1 MSEVSLPLR
10 LARAVGNSP
19 VSEHVAAAQEFLYR
33 PVLEWARKSP
43 FHTGVLGH
51 SIHPPLT
58 DLTLGCWGSASIL
71 DLAGGVQSRH
81 GATVLVGAGL
91 AAAVPTAIAGASD
104 WAGMT
109 GDARRIGAVHALG
122 TDVAVFANLGSLI
135 ARTRGRHGLGVAL
148 ALAGNAVLAG
158 SGFLG
163 GHLALN
169 RGTAR
174 RVPADA

>member
-1 MSEVSLPLR
+1 MREVSLPLR
-10 LARAVGNSP
+10 VARAVGTSP
-19 VSEHVAAAQEFLYR
+19 VLERIAAAQESVYK
-33 PVLEWARKSP
+33 PVLEWVRKSP
-43 FHTGVLGH
+43 SHTGVLGH

-58 DLTLGCWGSASIL
+58 DLTLGRWGSASIL
-71 DLAGGVQSRH
+71 DMAGGPQSRH
-81 GATVLVGAGL
+81 AATLLTGAGL

-104 WAGMT
+104 WADMT

-122 TDVAVFANLGSLI
+122 TDVVVFANLVSLI
-135 ARTRGRHGLGVAL
+135 ARARGRHGLGVAL

-169 RGTAR
+169 RATAR
-174 RVPADA
+174 RQPA

>member
-10 LARAVGNSP
+10 LARAVGTSP
-19 VSEHVAAAQEFLYR
+19 VADRVAAAQEFLYK
-33 PVLEWARKSP
+33 PLLEWAWKSP

-51 SIHPPLT
+51 WIHPPLT

-71 DLAGGVQSRH
+71 DVAGGAQSRH
-81 GATVLVGAGL
+81 GATVLIGAGL

-104 WAGMT
+104 WAGMA
-109 GDARRIGAVHALG
+109 GDARRIGVVHALG

-135 ARTRGRHGLGVAL
+135 ALTCGQHGLGVAL

-163 GHLALN
+163 GHLVLN

-174 RVPADA
+174 RVPADV

>member
-1 MSEVSLPLR
+1 MPLR
-10 LARAVGNSP
+10 MSRAVAHGP
-19 VSEHVAAAQEFLYR
+19 ASEHVAAAQEFLYK
-33 PVLEWARKSP
+33 PVLDWARKSL
-43 FHTGVLGH
+43 FHTGALGH

-71 DLAGGVQSRH
+71 DVAGGNQSRH
-81 GATVLVGAGL
+81 AATLLTGVGL
-91 AAAVPTAIAGASD
+91 AASVPAAISGASD
-104 WAGMT
+104 WAGMA
-109 GDARRIGAVHALG
+109 GDERRIGAVHAQG

-135 ARTRGRHGLGVAL
+135 AQARGRHGLGVAL
-148 ALAGNAVLAG
+148 ALAGNAVMAG

-169 RGTAR
+169 RATAR